1 MTLKNIDDKII
12 VELLASDAKS
22 AIALILTKYGDALQ
36 GVIFGVVGSKT
47 VAEEVL
53 QDACIKVWKKAADY
67 DAEKGRLFTWLITIA
82 RNTAID
88 KTRSK
93 EFRQSRKSNSL
104 DSSVYNDIALSETMQ
119 ISDVGLHRVL
129 QQLNPEHVQ
138 LINLLYLKGYTQREA
153 AEELNIPLGTVKSRI
168 KIALRELRK
177 LLSVP
182 NSTVAVVVKEIIE
195 HLSTFV

>member
-12 VELLASDAKS
+12 VELLANDAKS
-22 AIALILTKYGDALQ
+22 AIALILAKYGDALQ
-36 GVIFGVVGSKT
+36 GVIFGVVRSKT

-53 QDACIKVWKKAADY
+53 QDACIKVWRKATDY
-67 DAEKGRLFTWLITIA
+67 DADKGRLFTWLITIA

-93 EFRQSRKSNSL
+93 EFRQAKKSNSL

-153 AEELNIPLGTVKSRI
+153 AEELNIPLGTVKSRV

-182 NSTVAVVVKEIIE
+182 NSTVVVVVKEIIE
-195 HLSTFV
+195 HLSTFI